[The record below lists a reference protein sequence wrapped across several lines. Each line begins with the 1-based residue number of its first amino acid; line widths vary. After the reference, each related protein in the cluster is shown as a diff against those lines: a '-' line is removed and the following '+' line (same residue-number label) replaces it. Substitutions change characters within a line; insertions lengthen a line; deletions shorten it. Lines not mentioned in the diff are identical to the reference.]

1 MQSSGG
7 LKAQAS
13 SMPTQPKPQP
23 PFDPLRTPVSMP
35 KRLLSSM
42 ATAADDNT
50 SNKKP
55 KSPEEAEEEIASA
68 FVHASCRLHE
78 ATAVATAACNHL
90 IFEWSGLSPKDAT
103 AAAAAVA
110 FRLPTK
116 TPHIY
121 RRRGF
126 IAGANKKIQHD
137 AMVLQT
143 LLTAARVHVALAGV
157 MAVKPRPR
165 SQPTRARQAQ

>member
-1 MQSSGG
+1 
-7 LKAQAS
+7 
-13 SMPTQPKPQP
+13 
-23 PFDPLRTPVSMP
+23 
-35 KRLLSSM
+35 M

-50 SNKKP
+50 TNKKP
-55 KSPEEAEEEIASA
+55 KLPEEAEEEMASA
-68 FVHASCRLHE
+68 FVYASCRLHE

-103 AAAAAVA
+103 AAAVAVA

-116 TPHIY
+116 PPPIY
-121 RRRGF
+121 KRRGF
-126 IAGANKKIQHD
+126 IAGANKEIQHD

-143 LLTAARVHVALAGV
+143 PLTAARVHVAVAGV
-157 MAVKPRPR
+157 MADVALDAREFALAQTKCIHCRLAKTKPKLAVKLRPR